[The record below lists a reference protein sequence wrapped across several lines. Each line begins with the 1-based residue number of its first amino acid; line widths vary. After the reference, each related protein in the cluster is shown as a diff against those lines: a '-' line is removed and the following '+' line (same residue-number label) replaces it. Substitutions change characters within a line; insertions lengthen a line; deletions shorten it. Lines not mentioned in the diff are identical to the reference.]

1 MKRYDF
7 GVLSDDYRVLSR
19 IQELSSEFNYSF
31 NHWKNIDELMEAT
44 DDYRLVIC
52 AMSDPSGKSKAKDFA
67 QVAHQVCPSAFII
80 CSVSGTLAKET
91 ATFAKKSGAN
101 LILLEEEL
109 LTTSKLDYAC
119 SEVIRASYLAIKAT
133 DLTPGKELGFDVYHL
148 LPQRQKFIKFA
159 FEGDLLP
166 EEKLK
171 KVQLVGEIYIERNAA
186 SKFADYIKKH
196 QDLSAAGLATRCRAE
211 FLALYAS
218 YANLAFLL
226 TDQSEHSSYKEGE
239 ALVKKCRILSGELVN
254 TLASHGNAFDIV
266 NNSTV
271 GEFGSVERTPA
282 IAAYA
287 GLFALQ
293 MELDKIDEIMMATL
307 LSTIGL
313 LITPFAVSAKIR
325 HDRLDDMTPEE
336 VAAYHRYPSESLDL
350 ALGRKLPIDPAL
362 RELILCVNEKANGSG
377 FPRGTSDP
385 KIPIGS
391 QLIRFCTQLDRR
403 TLVKLGGTRNNP
415 QDVLKQLARLTAGD
429 TATTTPEFAAKLN
442 KAFLKRPTTPT
453 T

>member
-1 MKRYDF
+1 MKRCDF
-7 GVLSDDYRVLSR
+7 GVLSDDYRLLSR
-19 IQELSSEFNYSF
+19 IQELASEFNYTF
-31 NHWKNIDELMEAT
+31 NHWKNVDELMEAT

-52 AMSDPSGKSKAKDFA
+52 AMNDPNSKSNISELV
-67 QVAHQVCPSAFII
+67 QVAHQMCPSAFII

-133 DLTPGKELGFDVYHL
+133 DLTPGIELGFDVFHL

-171 KVQLVGEIYIERNAA
+171 KVQQVGEIYIVRDDAT
-186 SKFADYIKKH
+186 KFSEYIKKN
-196 QDLSAAGLATRCRAE
+196 QDMSAAGLAKRCRAE

-226 TDQSEHSSYKEGE
+226 TDQSEHASFKEGE
-239 ALVKKCRILSGELVN
+239 ALVKKCRILCGELVN

-293 MELDKIDEIMMATL
+293 MELDKIDEIMLASL

-313 LITPFAVSAKIR
+313 LLTPFSVSGKIR
-325 HDRLDDMTPEE
+325 QDRLQDLTPEE
-336 VAAYHRYPSESLDL
+336 NLAYRRYPSASLDL
-350 ALGRKLPIDPAL
+350 TLSRKLPIDPSL
-362 RELILCVNEKANGSG
+362 RELILSVNERADGTG
-377 FPRGTSDP
+377 FPRNLPSH
-385 KIPIGS
+385 KIPHGS
-391 QLIRFCTQLDRR
+391 QLIRFCSLLDRR
-403 TLVKLGGTRNNP
+403 TLVKLGEQRRDP
-415 QDVLKQLARLTAGD
+415 QEVLKQLAREVADD
-429 TATTTPEFAAKLN
+429 TGSISPDFGARIKKNFIN
-442 KAFLKRPTTPT
+442 RPVS
-453 T
+453 

>member
-7 GVLSDDYRVLSR
+7 GVLSDDYRLLSR
-19 IQELSSEFNYSF
+19 IQELASEFNYTF
-31 NHWKNIDELMEAT
+31 NHWKNVDELMEAT

-52 AMSDPSGKSKAKDFA
+52 AMSDPNGKNNISELVR
-67 QVAHQVCPSAFII
+67 VAHQMCPSAFVI

-133 DLTPGKELGFDVYHL
+133 DLTPGKELGFDVFHL

-166 EEKLK
+166 GEKLK
-171 KVQLVGEIYIERNAA
+171 KVQQVGEIYIIRDDAA
-186 SKFADYIKKH
+186 KFSEYIKKN
-196 QDLSAAGLATRCRAE
+196 QDRSAAGLAKRCRAE

-226 TDQSEHSSYKEGE
+226 TDQSEHASFKEGE
-239 ALVKKCRILSGELVN
+239 ELVKRCRILSGELVN

-293 MELDKIDEIMMATL
+293 MEMDKIDEIMIATL

-313 LITPFAVSAKIR
+313 LLTPFSVSGKIR
-325 HDRLDDMTPEE
+325 QDRLQDLTPDENL
-336 VAAYHRYPSESLDL
+336 AYRRYPSASLDL
-350 ALGRKLPIDPAL
+350 ALSRKLPIDPSL
-362 RELILCVNEKANGSG
+362 RELIMSVNERADGTG
-377 FPRGTSDP
+377 FPRNLP
-385 KIPIGS
+385 AHKIPHGS
-391 QLIRFCTQLDRR
+391 QLIRFCSLLDRR
-403 TLVKLGGTRNNP
+403 TLVKLGEQRRDP
-415 QDVLKQLARLTAGD
+415 QEVLKQLAREVADD
-429 TATTTPEFAAKLN
+429 TGSISTDFCARIEKNFIN
-442 KAFLKRPTTPT
+442 RPVS
-453 T
+453 